1 MTDNPVTPLTPQ
13 QTAAQEAKADHEG
26 ILEQDAVAVDKA
38 IAKIVLN
45 APPDVTISEQA
56 GVLAY
61 NDKGFKGFYGR
72 WMSRFL
78 NLFQKNHG
86 SKATAGGNA
95 EAWGA
100 IRYGDK
106 SGLISDESSGV
117 INK

>member
-1 MTDNPVTPLTPQ
+1 MSDPVTPLTPA
-13 QTAAQEAKADHEG
+13 QTAAAEAKADHEG

-61 NDKGFKGFYGR
+61 KDKGFKGFYGR

-78 NLFQKNHG
+78 NLFQRNHG
-86 SKATAGGNA
+86 AKATAGGNA
-95 EAWGA
+95 EAEEA
-100 IRYGDK
+100 IEYGDQ
-106 SGLISDESSGV
+106 SGLI
-117 INK
+117 NQ